1 MVCLSAGFLAVPPG
15 AAAQADGR
23 PASWEIGVHAGA
35 LRVDDD
41 FAAAFASGTGLVV
54 GATAAWRP
62 DPRVSLEIDAWRYA
76 DEGERDPLF
85 DPLAGAS
92 IDALDLWGVGL
103 TLGVAPLAGSRAVD
117 PHLLFGL
124 ETIRAGDDEERSPAF
139 VSGAG
144 FRARLGGDWVARVDL
159 RNHFLAIEEDE
170 VDGVE
175 TGRDATL
182 WELRVGV
189 GLRLG
194 GDAP

>member
-1 MVCLSAGFLAVPPG
+1 MFLSAGFLAVPPG
-15 AAAQADGR
+15 AAAQSDGR

-76 DEGERDPLF
+76 GQGRRDPLF
-85 DPLAGAS
+85 DPAEPSLEG
-92 IDALDLWGVGL
+92 LDLWGAGFA
-103 TLGVAPLAGSRAVD
+103 LGVAPLAGSRAVD
-117 PHLLFGL
+117 PHLLFGI

-144 FRARLGGDWVARVDL
+144 LRARLGGGWVARVDL

-194 GDAP
+194 GAAP